1 MVVTLTRAKPSCS
14 SAKIF
19 HAESEFQCRESSALL
34 SFAWLGWICSVP
46 TQLAAFSPR
55 AGWFPSHWDSVCW
68 WCGWF
73 TEARCIQPHEL
84 GFLLHE
90 RDSRK
95 SHHCCW
101 DCHKK
106 EQRALGT
113 LELDMAKELK
123 GAEKNYW
130 NMSPLT
136 TWTDPQILFWKWL
149 PSFLLVL
156 SQHVAGAILLKRPFS
171 GHTPKPPD
179 NVLFFRLLGSCYRCP
194 HIIYLRGS
202 LGLPV
207 RVKAPQI
214 SCSTRSPNIGIRKGI
229 WWTFSLISFP

>member
-136 TWTDPQILFWKWL
+136 TWTESSN
-149 PSFLLVL
+149 SFLEM
-156 SQHVAGAILLKRPFS
+156 VA
-171 GHTPKPPD
+171 
-179 NVLFFRLLGSCYRCP
+179 FFFVGLEPTRCWR
-194 HIIYLRGS
+194 HLAKETFLRTHS
-202 LGLPV
+202 
-207 RVKAPQI
+207 
-214 SCSTRSPNIGIRKGI
+214 
-229 WWTFSLISFP
+229 